1 MNMQRHG
8 KGFTL
13 MEIMI
18 TFIIMI
24 ILASI
29 FPLANYMGRLQYL
42 TDTKK
47 RADLKELNNV
57 LEVFYRQ
64 KSRYPSLD
72 EMGYWNN
79 GIVAYVC
86 GDKYI
91 GSSIRSFAHVLP
103 CSPADDTGNPYVYFP
118 YNNQQDFVLFVN
130 LDERTDPAIELSGC
144 SGGCTYFISPT
155 ELSSTFYNYA
165 VYSSLDYMRS
175 SIYCPADSSF
185 YCSSGAC
192 ALCSDSGAN
201 CHSKRQVFCVPEWCN
216 PTTCN

>member
-1 MNMQRHG
+1 MQKRDN
-8 KGFTL
+8 GFTL

-29 FPLANYMGRLQYL
+29 FPLANYMGRLQFL

-47 RADLKELNNV
+47 KADLKELRNV

-64 KSRYPSLD
+64 KGRYPSLD
-72 EMGYWNN
+72 ELGYLSDD

-91 GSSIRSFAHVLP
+91 DPSIRSFAHVIP

-130 LDERTDPAIELSGC
+130 LNEITDPAIESVGC
-144 SGGCTYFISPT
+144 SGGCSYFTSPT
-155 ELSSTFYNYA
+155 ELSSNYYNYA
-165 VYSSLDYMRS
+165 VYSSIDYMRS
-175 SIYCPADSSF
+175 STYCPAAASY
-185 YCSSGAC
+185 YCISGAC
-192 ALCSDSGAN
+192 ALCSDAGAN
-201 CHSKRQVFCVPEWCN
+201 CQSKRQVFCISEWCN
-216 PTTCN
+216 PATCN